1 MIKLSL
7 ILLTI
12 YIIYYVGIIVFDLF
26 LKKEKVIIT
35 EISEEFSLADIE
47 KEEAVSVGIED
58 VESMKTPK
66 TFETKAEFFETNS
79 DTEADIE
86 DLRKKFEAEE
96 DLEKNSLISDS
107 IKEEKEIVPEQE
119 EIAER
124 EKQQNNTDWKSL
136 MKLSE
141 TSVQMVANYEG
152 QKVYHSIL

>member
-26 LKKEKVIIT
+26 FKKEKVIIT

-96 DLEKNSLISDS
+96 ELEKTSAISES
-107 IKEEKEIVPEQE
+107 INEEKEIVPKQE
-119 EIAER
+119 ENEET

>member
-26 LKKEKVIIT
+26 FKKEKVIIT

-96 DLEKNSLISDS
+96 ELEKTSAISEL

-119 EIAER
+119 EISER

>member
-26 LKKEKVIIT
+26 FKKEKVIIT

-58 VESMKTPK
+58 VESMKTRK